1 MNSFIDDDETGK
13 TNESKGVQQPTE
25 DTIVDNKGKY
35 NLDFLED
42 LSCINPFET
51 KSKVNTSVEETNGE
65 VSLKKINNLQ
75 DPESNLVSLE
85 NDSHDQMFSPE
96 DLPNLEAISSNEKEK
111 HKNSCLTESVAV
123 LLEPTFNEI
132 TRVSPN
138 PKRKISTPE
147 FEEAER
153 QFLMEEDRENE
164 SHVTSVHK
172 SPPSVE
178 DSLGLIPEQEYE
190 NSFMNQPNLLQ
201 KNIEN
206 EKFCQLTQKT
216 EFLGA
221 PLIDSSNDAKSK
233 SDGSHLNSSATTTN
247 KSRSKSKNDNVH
259 IHWDEYNI
267 QTTIEDKKVAL
278 PRSDDFVRMELHY
291 QATLLDKDK
300 LLHDKEKEI
309 QSLDQDISLVK
320 LEMERHESNNK
331 GMLKVVNE
339 YEKTISEVIADRER
353 DRVCHQIST
362 EKLARER
369 DQTLEDLH
377 SAERAFN
384 DVHR

>member
-1 MNSFIDDDETGK
+1 M
-13 TNESKGVQQPTE
+13 
-25 DTIVDNKGKY
+25 
-35 NLDFLED
+35 L
-42 LSCINPFET
+42 
-51 KSKVNTSVEETNGE
+51 
-65 VSLKKINNLQ
+65 
-75 DPESNLVSLE
+75 
-85 NDSHDQMFSPE
+85 SPE
-96 DLPNLEAISSNEKEK
+96 DLPNLETISPNEKEK
-111 HKNSCLTESVAV
+111 HQNSCLTESVAV

-178 DSLGLIPEQEYE
+178 DSLGLIAEQEYE

-201 KNIEN
+201 KNIDN
-206 EKFCQLTQKT
+206 EKFSQGT
-216 EFLGA
+216 EKIALLDA
-221 PLIDSSNDAKSK
+221 PQIESSNVAKTK
-233 SDGSHLNSSATTTN
+233 EDGSHLNCLNTKTNQSS
-247 KSRSKSKNDNVH
+247 SKQNIDNVH

-267 QTTIEDKKVAL
+267 QTTIEDKDVAP

-309 QSLDQDISLVK
+309 QSRDQEISLAK

>member
-1 MNSFIDDDETGK
+1 MPSLQ
-13 TNESKGVQQPTE
+13 NESH
-25 DTIVDNKGKY
+25 
-35 NLDFLED
+35 
-42 LSCINPFET
+42 
-51 KSKVNTSVEETNGE
+51 
-65 VSLKKINNLQ
+65 NNML
-75 DPESNLVSLE
+75 
-85 NDSHDQMFSPE
+85 SPE
-96 DLPNLEAISSNEKEK
+96 DLPNLEAISPNEKEK
-111 HKNSCLTESVAV
+111 HQNSCLTESVAV

-172 SPPSVE
+172 SLPSVE
-178 DSLGLIPEQEYE
+178 DSLGLIAEQEYE

-201 KNIEN
+201 KNIDN
-206 EKFCQLTQKT
+206 EKFSQGT
-216 EFLGA
+216 EKMALLDA
-221 PLIDSSNDAKSK
+221 PQIDSSNVAKTK
-233 SDGSHLNSSATTTN
+233 EDGSHLNSLNTRTN
-247 KSRSKSKNDNVH
+247 QSSSKQKNDNVH

-267 QTTIEDKKVAL
+267 QTTIEDKNVAP

-309 QSLDQDISLVK
+309 QSLDQEISLAK

>member
-1 MNSFIDDDETGK
+1 MPSLQ
-13 TNESKGVQQPTE
+13 NESH
-25 DTIVDNKGKY
+25 
-35 NLDFLED
+35 
-42 LSCINPFET
+42 
-51 KSKVNTSVEETNGE
+51 
-65 VSLKKINNLQ
+65 NNML
-75 DPESNLVSLE
+75 
-85 NDSHDQMFSPE
+85 SPE
-96 DLPNLEAISSNEKEK
+96 DLPNLEAISPNEKEK
-111 HKNSCLTESVAV
+111 HQNSCLTESVAV

-172 SPPSVE
+172 SPAVVE

-201 KNIEN
+201 KNIDN
-206 EKFCQLTQKT
+206 EKFIQGT
-216 EFLGA
+216 EKMALLDA
-221 PLIDSSNDAKSK
+221 PQIDSSNVAKTK
-233 SDGSHLNSSATTTN
+233 EDGSHLNCLNTKTNQSS
-247 KSRSKSKNDNVH
+247 SKQNIDNVH

-267 QTTIEDKKVAL
+267 QTTIEDKNVAP

-309 QSLDQDISLVK
+309 QSLDQEISLAK

>member
-1 MNSFIDDDETGK
+1 MPSLQ
-13 TNESKGVQQPTE
+13 NESH
-25 DTIVDNKGKY
+25 DNM
-35 NLDFLED
+35 L
-42 LSCINPFET
+42 
-51 KSKVNTSVEETNGE
+51 
-65 VSLKKINNLQ
+65 
-75 DPESNLVSLE
+75 
-85 NDSHDQMFSPE
+85 SPE
-96 DLPNLEAISSNEKEK
+96 DLPNLEAISPNENEK
-111 HKNSCLTESVAV
+111 HQNSCLTESVAV

-178 DSLGLIPEQEYE
+178 DSLGLIAEQEYE

-201 KNIEN
+201 KNIDN
-206 EKFCQLTQKT
+206 EKFSQGT
-216 EFLGA
+216 EKIALLDA
-221 PLIDSSNDAKSK
+221 PQIESSNVAKTK
-233 SDGSHLNSSATTTN
+233 EDGSHLNCLNTKTNQSS
-247 KSRSKSKNDNVH
+247 SKQNIDNVH

-267 QTTIEDKKVAL
+267 QTTREDKNVAP

-309 QSLDQDISLVK
+309 QSRDQEISLAK
-320 LEMERHESNNK
+320 LEMDRHESNNK

-339 YEKTISEVIADRER
+339 YERTISEVIADRER

>member
-1 MNSFIDDDETGK
+1 MQQSTG
-13 TNESKGVQQPTE
+13 
-25 DTIVDNKGKY
+25 DTVVDKKGKY

-42 LSCINPFET
+42 LSAINPFET

-65 VSLKKINNLQ
+65 VSLKKTNNLQ
-75 DPESNLVSLE
+75 GPESNLASLE
-85 NDSHDQMFSPE
+85 NDSHDKMFSPE
-96 DLPNLEAISSNEKEK
+96 DLPNLETILPNEKEN

-164 SHVTSVHK
+164 SHVTSVDK

-190 NSFMNQPNLLQ
+190 NSFMNQPNFLQ
-201 KNIEN
+201 KNIDN
-206 EKFCQLTQKT
+206 EKCSQVTQKT
-216 EFLGA
+216 DLCGA
-221 PLIDSSNDAKSK
+221 LQIDSSNDAKSK
-233 SDGSHLNSSATTTN
+233 GDGLHLNSSTTKTN
-247 KSRSKSKNDNVH
+247 QSRTKQKNDKVH

-267 QTTIEDKKVAL
+267 KTTIEDKNVA
-278 PRSDDFVRMELHY
+278 PQRTDDFVRMELHY

-309 QSLDQDISLVK
+309 QSLDQEISLVK
-320 LEMERHESNNK
+320 LEMNRHESNNK

-362 EKLARER
+362 ERLAKER